1 MKEFLKAYMN
11 MGTIIVFLFTCIMTL
26 QAQTTIDPLKSN
38 SNFNASKMFE
48 SDQTQFSQLRKISV
62 SVTGAV
68 KNPGSYIFNSSDRVD
83 RAIQMAEQ
91 YDQLMKQDKIDQ
103 YNKSDIFERK
113 IDKYKPDDVNIPD
126 IKSEEKPRRNVLLY
140 RRTGEVIRVDIPKY
154 YVTKDERWNPF
165 LFEGD
170 IIFVPRFEKKKN
182 MFAVYGGVNVP
193 GQIEFSEGDRITD
206 AIQLAYGFT
215 SRAIVDSIVLCRYDE
230 NNISVIEQV
239 LRWKELGKSSEKN
252 IILQPGDRIV
262 IPEREDLREDFH
274 VMISGEIR
282 YPGIYPI
289 TRDQTKLSTI
299 IQKAGGITN
308 NASLKSAVV
317 YRNEVAS
324 KDLRIEHIM
333 TRRGNTTIEDTTN
346 FIIENEL
353 RLNRGIVRVDF
364 EKLLN
369 ENDRT
374 QDVFLRAEDVIVIP
388 SLMKTVYVFGQVIFP
403 GNITFLEGEN
413 PDYYINKAGGFTEH
427 ARSGDIMIIKHGTRQ
442 WMEPSETKV
451 EDGDYIWVPKEPDR
465 PFSYYMSVGSQAATI
480 ISVAVSIVLVIIQ
493 VRLLNK

>member
-1 MKEFLKAYMN
+1 MK
-11 MGTIIVFLFTCIMTL
+11 TL
-26 QAQTTIDPLKSN
+26 IKYSIFFSLLYFNVQSISAQTSTDALKSTMN
-38 SNFNASKMFE
+38 YDPAKMFQ
-48 SDQTQFSQLRKISV
+48 SDQTQLMQARKISV

-103 YNKSDIFERK
+103 YNKSDMFERK
-113 IDKYKPDDVNIPD
+113 IDKFKPDDVNIPD
-126 IKSEEKPRRNVLLY
+126 IKAEEKPRRNVLLY
-140 RRTGEVIRVDIPKY
+140 RRKGEVIKVDIPKY
-154 YVTKDERWNPF
+154 FVTKDERWNPF

-170 IIFVPRFEKKKN
+170 IIFVPRFEKKKD

-215 SRAIVDSIVLCRYDE
+215 SRAIVDSIILCRYGED
-230 NNISVIEQV
+230 NISVIEQV
-239 LRWKELGKSSEKN
+239 LRWKELEKSVEKN
-252 IILQPGDRIV
+252 IVLQRGDRIV
-262 IPEREDLREDFH
+262 VPEREELREDFH
-274 VMISGEIR
+274 VTISGEIR
-282 YPGIYPI
+282 FPGIYPI

-299 IQKAGGITN
+299 IQKAGGITD

-317 YRNEVAS
+317 YRNEVTS

-346 FIIENEL
+346 FVIENEL

-369 ENDRT
+369 ENDKT

-388 SLMKTVYVFGQVIFP
+388 SLMKTVYVYGQVVFP
-403 GNITFLEGEN
+403 GNITFLEGES
-413 PDYYINKAGGFTEH
+413 PDYYINRAGGFTEH

-465 PFSYYMSVGSQAATI
+465 PFSYYMTVGSQAAAI
-480 ISVAVSIVLVIIQ
+480 VSVAVSIVLVIVQ